1 MFSILRV
8 GFFLETN
15 VDWKKSVR
23 TDMVKIK
30 SHNELTRFATTAGV
44 NNIGAKVT

>member
-8 GFFLETN
+8 EFFLETN
-15 VDWKKSVR
+15 VDWKESVR
-23 TDMVKIK
+23 RDMVERQ
-30 SHNELTRFATTAGV
+30 NELTRFATTAGV

>member
-8 GFFLETN
+8 EFFLETN

-23 TDMVKIK
+23 TEMVE
-30 SHNELTRFATTAGV
+30 SQNELTRFATTAGV